1 MSATKN
7 HFDCDV
13 GLDGLVERH
22 GAARAQGVRANFVW
36 VEPQSIKSNVG
47 SPNPKVGHQGGAGD
61 GLFRSP
67 HALEINTNGRV
78 EVSVFV
84 AEPVVPYLCMLH

>member
-1 MSATKN
+1 M
-7 HFDCDV
+7 
-13 GLDGLVERH
+13 DGLVERH
-22 GAARAQGVRANFVW
+22 GAAQAQGVRANFVW

-67 HALEINTNGRV
+67 PALEINTKGILC
-78 EVSVFV
+78 
-84 AEPVVPYLCMLH
+84 VVTFSFLVIPYIYT